1 VHSAAALRLGY
12 VRAVG
17 PVDLRRRAPGAKA
30 PVLILGF
37 NAGLEDLLHPRR
49 QRQGQRQR
57 QRLALRAFV
66 VPTLRQAQGRLLRK
80 RREGWG
86 TRFVSCGGEV
96 KVPVPRLFK
105 ERRDKDGPPGI
116 DPPFAKLIR
125 GGWFAK
131 VFFMSDR
138 VMSESAMSESTEQI
152 RELLDSV
159 YRVDSGRI
167 LATLIR
173 LLGDFD
179 LAEEAMHEAF
189 AAALSLWPK
198 SGVPGNPRPW
208 LISTARFKAIDT
220 LRRRARFDASQ
231 DEFVRY
237 FEAQSISAERS
248 NKNEEHGLE
257 DDYLEDDRLRLIF
270 TCCHPSLAPDARV
283 ALTLREVCGLTTEE
297 IAKAFLITPRTL
309 AQRVVR
315 AKAKIRE
322 TPIRYEVPTPGE
334 LPERL
339 GAVLQVIYLV
349 FNEGYSAAAGAEVT
363 RAELTGEAIR
373 LGRLLVE
380 LHLTEL
386 GPEPEVIGLLSLML
400 LQESRRAARN
410 SPTGELILLENQD
423 RALWNREQIAEGV
436 ALLEKALQYRQKSRR
451 FGSYTL
457 QAAIAAVHAEAESVA
472 RTDWRQIVALYDR
485 LLQVQPS
492 PVVQLNRAVAIA
504 MRDGPEAGLTN
515 IDAVLEH
522 GELANYYLAHSAR
535 ADMCRRL
542 GRTAEARASYEKALA
557 LTQQEPERQ
566 FLQER
571 IRQLK

>member
-1 VHSAAALRLGY
+1 
-12 VRAVG
+12 
-17 PVDLRRRAPGAKA
+17 
-30 PVLILGF
+30 
-37 NAGLEDLLHPRR
+37 
-49 QRQGQRQR
+49 
-57 QRLALRAFV
+57 
-66 VPTLRQAQGRLLRK
+66 
-80 RREGWG
+80 
-86 TRFVSCGGEV
+86 
-96 KVPVPRLFK
+96 
-105 ERRDKDGPPGI
+105 
-116 DPPFAKLIR
+116 
-125 GGWFAK
+125 
-131 VFFMSDR
+131 MSER
-138 VMSESAMSESTEQI
+138 VMSEPSTEQI
-152 RELLDSV
+152 RELLDSL
-159 YRVDSGRI
+159 YRVDSGRV

-189 AAALSLWPK
+189 AAALSLWPS
-198 SGVPGNPRPW
+198 SGVPDNPRPW

-231 DEFVRY
+231 DELARHL
-237 FEAQSISAERS
+237 EAQGNSAERS
-248 NKNEEHGLE
+248 NKNE
-257 DDYLEDDRLRLIF
+257 DDFLEDDRLRLIF
-270 TCCHPSLAPDARV
+270 TCCHPSLAPEARV

-297 IAKAFLITPRTL
+297 IAKAFLTTPRTL
-309 AQRVVR
+309 AQRIVR

-322 TPIRYEVPTPGE
+322 TPIPYEVPTPQE

-349 FNEGYSAAAGAEVT
+349 FNEGYSAAAGADVT

-373 LGRLLVE
+373 LGRLLAE
-380 LHLTEL
+380 LE
-386 GPEPEVIGLLSLML
+386 PESEVIGLLALML
-400 LQESRRAARN
+400 LQESRHAART

-423 RALWNREQIAEGV
+423 RSLWNREQIAEGV
-436 ALLEKALQYRQKSRR
+436 ALLEKALGHRGKSQQKSRR

-472 RTDWRQIVALYDR
+472 ATDWRQIVALYDQ
-485 LLQVQPS
+485 LLQIQPS

-504 MRDGPEAGLTN
+504 MRDGPEAGLAH

-535 ADMCRRL
+535 ADMYRRL
-542 GRTAEARASYEKALA
+542 GRTAEARSSYEKALA

-571 IRQLK
+571 IRQLG